1 MHEGAFYMQKW
12 FILHPEC
19 TRVHFTCKSK
29 AQMHPECT
37 RVHFTCKSK
46 AQMHPECTRVHF
58 TCKNYLICTQ
68 NARECILHA
77 KVRHKCTQ
85 NARGCILHA
94 KVRHKMH
101 ARCTHFDNI
110 YFCKGNSMH
119 SKFHMAFTHFI
130 KDLTIFWN
138 SFGQYFSFLWFT
150 TDFNVQLSVCS
161 CEP

>member
-110 YFCKGNSMH
+110 YFCKGTVQTCLKVGVG
-119 SKFHMAFTHFI
+119 SKCEG
-130 KDLTIFWN
+130 LR
-138 SFGQYFSFLWFT
+138 
-150 TDFNVQLSVCS
+150 VQLTCLFFIDL
-161 CEP
+161 

>member
-1 MHEGAFYMQKW
+1 MQKW

-110 YFCKGNSMH
+110 YFCKGMYNIIYIVFRFVCGDVPLFLKNYNINCSETLH
-119 SKFHMAFTHFI
+119 ESFI
-130 KDLTIFWN
+130 W
-138 SFGQYFSFLWFT
+138 
-150 TDFNVQLSVCS
+150 
-161 CEP
+161 

>member
-19 TRVHFTCKSK
+19 TRVHFTCNSK

-68 NARECILHA
+68 NARECSLHA

-110 YFCKGNSMH
+110 YFCKGNKVVQVAS
-119 SKFHMAFTHFI
+119 
-130 KDLTIFWN
+130 TIARMN
-138 SFGQYFSFLWFT
+138 SRGARL
-150 TDFNVQLSVCS
+150 NRIRAVCGRQLASSLSSLLNLFMRLLIV
-161 CEP
+161 

>member
-110 YFCKGNSMH
+110 YFCKGTGNYDNCIQIMECFVNYKQLLISI
-119 SKFHMAFTHFI
+119 SA
-130 KDLTIFWN
+130 KDCDN
-138 SFGQYFSFLWFT
+138 EEHKEMRRVVNYF
-150 TDFNVQLSVCS
+150 
-161 CEP
+161 